1 MMFIHQ
7 ITFKI
12 LGKLTESWN
21 IGNDNL
27 YKLCSQRLGNA
38 DHSTKYNIHPSNS
51 LQYVKQYQ
59 WTVKDRSLFSGQ
71 YLCHRL
77 VISKYDIHPSN
88 TLQVTRQNHW
98 LIKYV
103 MLTYIYNVKGHVSL
117 THYPKVLCLSINWS
131 WRYTTKPLDCEI
143 WVTELNVF
151 KVKGHITL
159 THFSKIWCYDDDE
172 PSNTFKNI
180 RQNHWTMKYRSLL
193 PTLEA
198 KGYITPSH
206 YSKVWHS
213 STKLFF
219 RYKAKSQDHEI

>member
-59 WTVKDRSLFSGQ
+59 WTVKHRSLFSGQ

-77 VISKYDIHPSN
+77 VISKYDIHTSN

-98 LIKYV
+98 LIKYRSCWPIFIMSKV
-103 MLTYIYNVKGHVSL
+103 MSHWLIIPKYCV
-117 THYPKVLCLSINWS
+117 YPSTGLEDIL
-131 WRYTTKPLDCEI
+131 
-143 WVTELNVF
+143 
-151 KVKGHITL
+151 
-159 THFSKIWCYDDDE
+159 
-172 PSNTFKNI
+172 
-180 RQNHWTMKYRSLL
+180 QNHWTVKYGSLN
-193 PTLEA
+193 
-198 KGYITPSH
+198 
-206 YSKVWHS
+206 
-213 STKLFF
+213 
-219 RYKAKSQDHEI
+219 